1 MNGVSGK
8 VVLITGASSGIG
20 EACAR
25 MLGKM
30 GAIVILTSRNE
41 QKLRKIAETMRNEG
55 VRADYYSL
63 DVTVLPDFQEVINRV
78 IQTYE
83 RIDVLINN
91 AGIMQL
97 SAIRELKVDEWYQ
110 MIDVNLKGV
119 LHGTASVL
127 PVMRNQKKGMIINM
141 ISTAAYRVMPNSSV
155 YSATKF
161 AIKAFSEGLRKEEA
175 NNGIRVCLLAPGP
188 VKTELLNHTTSDAI
202 RDSLA
207 EYVQGYGLEPE
218 DIANAIVYQIAIPD
232 SVSIDE
238 LIISPSHKM

>member
-25 MLGKM
+25 MLGEM

-41 QKLRKIAETMRNEG
+41 QKLRKIAEAMGNEG
-55 VRADYYSL
+55 AQAEYCSL
-63 DVTVLPDFQEVINRV
+63 DVTVLPDFQEVVNRV
-78 IQTYE
+78 IQTHG

-97 SAIRELKVDEWYQ
+97 SAIHELKVDEWYQ

-127 PVMRNQKKGMIINM
+127 PVMRNQKNGMIINI

-161 AIKAFSEGLRKEEA
+161 AIKVFSEGLRKEEA

-207 EYVQGYGLEPE
+207 EYVQSYGLEPE
-218 DIANAIVYQIAIPD
+218 DIAKAIAYQIAVPD
-232 SVSIDE
+232 GVSIDE